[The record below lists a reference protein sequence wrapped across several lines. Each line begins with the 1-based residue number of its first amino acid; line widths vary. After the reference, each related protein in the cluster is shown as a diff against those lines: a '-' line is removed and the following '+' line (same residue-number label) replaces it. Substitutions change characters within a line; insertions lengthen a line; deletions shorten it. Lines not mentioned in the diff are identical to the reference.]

1 MKVAAC
7 RSGSFRPILT
17 PAYSSLWLIL
27 HVLIRSYS
35 ISENS
40 TLKEKANVLD
50 ALELQWQISVT
61 MQNVKSQLDAKFSN
75 PSELYVSKLINSYQF
90 WHVLLTTGIAQQ
102 WWWNQTLDCRTGA
115 FFSAVSKQ
123 YSDWKII
130 QTLLVYVFL
139 SHTEI
144 WSVTEG

>member
-7 RSGSFRPILT
+7 RSGSFRPTLT

-50 ALELQWQISVT
+50 ALELQ
-61 MQNVKSQLDAKFSN
+61 
-75 PSELYVSKLINSYQF
+75 
-90 WHVLLTTGIAQQ
+90 
-102 WWWNQTLDCRTGA
+102 
-115 FFSAVSKQ
+115 
-123 YSDWKII
+123 
-130 QTLLVYVFL
+130 
-139 SHTEI
+139 
-144 WSVTEG
+144 